1 MKINY
6 QDCVVF
12 NDGNEWKAVIDI
24 DGSGDLRSIYDKIK
38 I

>member
-1 MKINY
+1 MFN

-24 DGSGDLRSIYDKIK
+24 DGSGDLRSMF
-38 I
+38 